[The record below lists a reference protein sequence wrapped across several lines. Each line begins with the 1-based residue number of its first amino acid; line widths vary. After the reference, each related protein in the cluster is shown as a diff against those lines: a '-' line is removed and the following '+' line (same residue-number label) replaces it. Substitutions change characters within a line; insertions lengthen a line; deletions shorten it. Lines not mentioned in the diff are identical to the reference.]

1 MSAHPVFRKKR
12 FDRIAVDSNNSA
24 DPVTDQMAIGY
35 QGANH
40 VRSDAEPLS
49 GFSGRDQ
56 IGGFGF
62 CLHFCHCHN
71 ERLSSAQAFR
81 WCGRTERQW
90 RARLVGRAAEAL
102 YEYDISMI
110 RDMREI
116 MRDSTKCAIVA
127 HHAKAEGARWCVA
140 GRRARGPLAGAD
152 WGRCWPQDRRAVS
165 RAAGQRGGWR
175 ATGSAAPANRIGHRK
190 RVRHG

>member
-35 QGANH
+35 QCANH

-49 GFSGRDQ
+49 GFCSRNQ

-62 CLHFCHCHN
+62 RLSFCHCHN

-110 RDMREI
+110 RDMRET
-116 MRDSTKCAIVA
+116 MRDSTKCAIVDTPPGRV
-127 HHAKAEGARWCVA
+127 GAWWCVA
-140 GRRARGPLAGAD
+140 GRPARGRSLARIGAD
-152 WGRCWPQDRRAVS
+152 AGRKIGGQS
-165 RAAGQRGGWR
+165 AGQRGGWR

-190 RVRHG
+190 PVRHG